1 MKIQHF
7 VGTMVLALVG
17 VGQSVYGEQPSEIFA
32 KLAEPSVAVQRNVEA
47 RAKAIPA
54 LSGLPSDADRVL
66 AVKVPEGFDE
76 KVDCIG
82 SAAICAEKGSMQAS
96 KDMLDVFVTLSSI
109 AQIADLNSNEG
120 GTQEGRTEKQR
131 VAEGQVAQFIQEK
144 LEVLYQKLE
153 KGSVPRVYAVLTAR
167 PGKEKE
173 FTDWANATS
182 SRMFQKLPDGS
193 QKVSEQGFSGIKL
206 SMVDL
211 AVSLLQ
217 GSKNE
222 AHVQFDAARLHKAL
236 DNRFVYLLTRQDEG
250 AMKFV
255 ICENPEQ
262 IHTPS
267 SLEDSLAT
275 SPLLD
280 GMDAHVDSVIAT
292 ACIPKDLLNYMSS
305 EEMSRNN
312 LALLDLLRSV
322 FHEMSQRFPQEAKQ
336 FTAAADGVDE
346 VQRQFLVAPRTQLTG
361 DCTLQVWGEG
371 NDVLAE
377 LAGDTSVA
385 TYEPGELKHLDMAA
399 EPGNLFYVESTPFP
413 APFPLLNL
421 QKLTGAVIDIVTG
434 FSLMFDEEE
443 KDDMAGPLMFV
454 QQGRAMIE
462 GAAAGLDKIFAEL
475 SGPFTLVVTENA
487 SEARGEQPQPF
498 AAKVGVQIAVRN
510 QGGLDEG
517 WNQFCTNL
525 NPLFSSPISS
535 FLPFQAATL
544 PDGATSYT
552 LLLPPELLRGLTPQ
566 IIRDNSSIVFASDA
580 DTARRLHE
588 PSATKFPLC
597 GAAFSLDTKPF
608 DKVGCCP
615 GAASPVKVD
624 HIYGVSS
631 QRGNHYALKL
641 RVVTTPDP
649 STSDREK

>member
-7 VGTMVLALVG
+7 VGAMVLALVG

-32 KLAEPSVAVQRNVEA
+32 KLAEPSVAVQRNAEA

-54 LSGLPSDADRVL
+54 LSCLPSDAEGVL
-66 AVKVPEGFDE
+66 AVKVPEGCDE
-76 KVDCIG
+76 NVDCIG
-82 SAAICAEKGSMQAS
+82 SAAICAEKGSTQAS
-96 KDMLDVFVTLSSI
+96 KDMLGAFVTLSSI
-109 AQIADLNSNEG
+109 AQVAGLNSDEG
-120 GTQEGRTEKQR
+120 GTQEDKTEKQR
-131 VAEGQVAQFIQEK
+131 VAEGQIAQFIQEK

-153 KGSVPRVYAVLTAR
+153 KGSVPGVYAVLTAR

-173 FTDWANATS
+173 FADWANATS
-182 SRMFQKLPDGS
+182 SRMFQKLPEGS
-193 QKVSEQGFSGIKL
+193 QKVSEQGFTGIKL

-211 AVSLLQ
+211 AVTLLQ
-217 GSKNE
+217 GLKNE
-222 AHVQFDAARLHKAL
+222 THVQFDAARLHKAL

-292 ACIPKDLLNYMSS
+292 ARIPKDMLNYMHS
-305 EEMSRNN
+305 EEMSQNN

-336 FTAAADGVDE
+336 FTVAADGSDE
-346 VQRQFLVAPRTQLTG
+346 VRRQLSAHGTQLTS

-371 NDVLAE
+371 NDVLVE
-377 LAGDTSVA
+377 LAGDA
-385 TYEPGELKHLDMAA
+385 TTASACVPGELKHLDLAA
-399 EPGNLFYVESTPFP
+399 EPGNLFYAESTPFP

-434 FSLMFDEEE
+434 YSLMLNEAE
-443 KDDMAGPLMFV
+443 KDDMAGTLTFM
-454 QQGRAMIE
+454 QQGRTMIE

-487 SEARGEQPQPF
+487 SEAQGGQPQQF
-498 AAKVGVQIAVRN
+498 AAKGGVQIAVRN
-510 QGGLDEG
+510 QSGLDEG
-517 WNQFCTNL
+517 WNQFCTSVS
-525 NPLFSSPISS
+525 PLIGSPILS

-544 PDGATSYT
+544 PDGATSHT

-597 GAAFSLDTKPF
+597 GAVFSLNTKLF
-608 DKVGCCP
+608 DKVAGCA
-615 GAASPVKVD
+615 GTGTSLGVD

-631 QRGNHYALKL
+631 QRGNHATL
-641 RVVTTPDP
+641 RLRLVATPAP
-649 STSDREK
+649 SN